1 MERAVAGPGGGP
13 PDTLK
18 IMRILAVLFVA
29 LALSTAAVGKPIFAQ
44 APAGKPADAPLPAGN
59 PSAGAE
65 IVTGKGQ
72 CLSCHRVRGAGSR
85 LGPDL
90 TDVGVTRPPEQL
102 HSSLVDPN
110 AEILPENRGY
120 RVVTRDGT
128 SITGRILNHDTF
140 QVLMMDTK
148 EQLRSFDKSQLRE
161 YSFLKESAMPSYRDK
176 LTPQQIADVVAYL
189 TTLKGVAPQ

>member
-1 MERAVAGPGGGP
+1 MRSVSALAVA
-13 PDTLK
+13 
-18 IMRILAVLFVA
+18 MVLA
-29 LALSTAAVGKPIFAQ
+29 TAAWAQ
-44 APAGKPADAPLPAGN
+44 APEQPVPPGN

-72 CLSCHRVRGAGSR
+72 CLTCHRVRGAGSR

-90 TDVGVTRPPEQL
+90 TDVGTSRLPEQL
-102 HSSLVDPN
+102 HASLLDPD
-110 AEILPENRGY
+110 AEILPENRRY

-128 SITGRILNHDTF
+128 SVTGRILNHDTF
-140 QVLMMDTK
+140 QVLMMDAK

-161 YSFLKESAMPSYRDK
+161 HGFVKESAMPSYRGK
-176 LTPQQIADVVAYL
+176 LSPQELADVVAYL